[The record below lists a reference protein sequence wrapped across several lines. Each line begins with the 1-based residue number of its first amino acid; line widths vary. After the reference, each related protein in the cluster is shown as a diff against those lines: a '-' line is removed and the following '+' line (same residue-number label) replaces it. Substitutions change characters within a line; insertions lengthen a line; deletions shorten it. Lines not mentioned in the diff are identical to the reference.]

1 MTNEK
6 PAGHNWAGNVQFTAP
21 RIAHPTSVNELAEL
35 VRGAAHVRAV
45 GSRHTFTPLA
55 DSAELMVSTEA
66 MPAEVTV
73 DANARTASVAGGMRY
88 AEVARELHA
97 RGWALKAMASLP
109 HITVAGAIATGTHG
123 SGDAVGSLAS
133 AVTALE
139 MVRSD
144 GELATVRRGDPD
156 FAGAVVALGALGVV
170 TRVELEVESTYGMT
184 QVVDRGLPWQV
195 ALADLDAVFGSAD
208 SVSMFTTWAD
218 PERVDQVWRK
228 TRGDRVPDAL
238 PGAVRA
244 AEPGHPLPGGPAEN
258 CTDQTGEPGP
268 WFERLPHFRS
278 EFTPS
283 NGDELQSE
291 YFVPRDR
298 AAEAIAAVRALA
310 AIPGVGDELRRLLF
324 VSELR
329 SIRADDLWLS
339 GAYARDVVGIHFT
352 WRRDEPAVRA
362 LLTHLEAVLAPF
374 DARPHWGKVFT
385 LDAAALAALYP
396 RFADFAALRERWDPR
411 GIFRNAQLTGWGF

>member
-268 WFERLPHFRS
+268 WFERLPHFRA